1 MPVPKMKTSSS
12 RKEAQPG
19 EFDHFFILFF
29 LLKSCFFHVAKLYFD
44 SFHFFFCYFYF
55 IIYNFKKI
63 FYFILFK
70 RLSFNH
76 NQTFISSFEYFSK
89 ELKFFQFLCCLLLIL
104 IVIESNL

>member
-44 SFHFFFCYFYF
+44 SFHFFFVIFILLF
-55 IIYNFKKI
+55 IILKK
-63 FYFILFK
+63 YFILFYSK
-70 RLSFNH
+70 GFLSTTIRHLSHRLN
-76 NQTFISSFEYFSK
+76 I
-89 ELKFFQFLCCLLLIL
+89 FQR
-104 IVIESNL
+104 N